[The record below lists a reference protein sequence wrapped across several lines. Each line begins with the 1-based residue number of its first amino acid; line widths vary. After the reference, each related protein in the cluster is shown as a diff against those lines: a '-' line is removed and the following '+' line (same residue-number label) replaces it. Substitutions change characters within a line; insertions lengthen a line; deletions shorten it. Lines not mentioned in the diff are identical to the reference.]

1 MIKRYLEGNIR
12 SALAVNPSI
21 ALMGPRQVGKTTLA
35 INIADTVSSIY
46 LDLENRL
53 DIQKAQDIEA
63 FHRANSD
70 KLIILDEVQRLPHI
84 FAPIRGIIDQTT

>member
-1 MIKRYLEGNIR
+1 MLKRYLEGKIR
-12 SALAVNPSI
+12 SALAVNPSV

-35 INIADTVSSIY
+35 INIADKVPSVY

-63 FHRANSD
+63 FHRVTAIS
-70 KLIILDEVQRLPHI
+70 
-84 FAPIRGIIDQTT
+84 